1 MGIFDRE
8 NQEMYG
14 SDGGM
19 DTSAGKYGSED
30 SATEQAK
37 LDEVLDSEA
46 VKQRMAEAARTIA
59 SGGDYKFLV
68 RGAKLRCS
76 CGSHGRCLNLP
87 KSHGVYYNGAPLVFE
102 SDCEVGEDANIRTF
116 GVCSSTDH
124 PKKADGLF
132 AGWKERLSGNT
143 VTLQAE
149 PVYDELGNVINEG
162 ENIRGLPCVPYIVGE
177 WQLPREYSHLA
188 DNSALTMAG
197 GAVPKEDGKAYTYK
211 KVLDTHSFLV
221 CLYGG
226 IITPETDGQEESA
239 LERRYEEILD
249 KLAKEGSVNGLS
261 KEEKEF
267 LVDCYERYHSAH
279 AKTMDDFLKPLKWN
293 KDYEDDILNIK
304 VIAYTGQE
312 EYKKLLF
319 ERLPHVQL
327 IWHKFDGQQ
336 FSLPGIGLS
345 VVALDDKY
353 GINDPRG
360 PYHTFFHE
368 LGHQIDYGLIYDSPI
383 DTDLTDLYTRLSL
396 IDPSLVGNLTKR
408 MALKNAI
415 NTIIAANSDPQRNE
429 MIETMKNDVYENIR
443 DKIDRHSSSYTQQ
456 ERDAVFDGILSG
468 KTSNF
473 TESEKTLY
481 DSILSEFR
489 EDLIKPDFNGNGAS
503 SAMQSEVTDSYGG
516 YTNNTLRLD
525 SYGHPDVYWDTLS
538 ALGVEGPYLELFAD
552 NFAAHMTGYE
562 SHLDALEKYFPNVS
576 QEIDAFIKQQAEGI
590 K

>member
-46 VKQRMAEAARTIA
+46 VKQRMAEAAQTIA

-177 WQLPREYSHLA
+177 WQLPREYSHLS

-226 IITPETDGQEESA
+226 IITPETDGQE
-239 LERRYEEILD
+239 YEDPRSLDLGEGISDLPPEYQKKVDAILAD
-249 KLAKEGSVNGLS
+249 DSLS
-261 KEEKEF
+261 NEEKNDE
-267 LVDCYERYHSAH
+267 
-279 AKTMDDFLKPLKWN
+279 
-293 KDYEDDILNIK
+293 IIK
-304 VIAYTGQE
+304 VYEQF
-312 EYKKLLF
+312 LL
-319 ERLPHVQL
+319 
-327 IWHKFDGQQ
+327 
-336 FSLPGIGLS
+336 
-345 VVALDDKY
+345 
-353 GINDPRG
+353 
-360 PYHTFFHE
+360 
-368 LGHQIDYGLIYDSPI
+368 
-383 DTDLTDLYTRLSL
+383 
-396 IDPSLVGNLTKR
+396 
-408 MALKNAI
+408 
-415 NTIIAANSDPQRNE
+415 
-429 MIETMKNDVYENIR
+429 
-443 DKIDRHSSSYTQQ
+443 
-456 ERDAVFDGILSG
+456 
-468 KTSNF
+468 
-473 TESEKTLY
+473 
-481 DSILSEFR
+481 DSILAVDPGNSYLNEYAAAR
-489 EDLIKPDFNGNGAS
+489 SAYDEIKKKYEDKLNLSQEEQDELQAAYQRMQEADKLLGELFLQTNINITELVRTMAQDIIQVKPDYSWIYFLNLYPNFYNFVDTGTANDLKNRIIKEKIEGMGEDHYYSIWSRQWPDYENGGNPIQKDYLGNYLFGYLAAEYIYGYYLKYYGEAMSNSDFEEVIRDNVEWTGLTGAGGAQLIQDSKNMPIEDAFDKYITNIGNGG
-503 SAMQSEVTDSYGG
+503 YGDNPMDAEIAKKG
-516 YTNNTLRLD
+516 MEDYFEDFDGGL
-525 SYGHPDVYWDTLS
+525 
-538 ALGVEGPYLELFAD
+538 LE
-552 NFAAHMTGYE
+552 
-562 SHLDALEKYFPNVS
+562 
-576 QEIDAFIKQQAEGI
+576 
-590 K
+590 